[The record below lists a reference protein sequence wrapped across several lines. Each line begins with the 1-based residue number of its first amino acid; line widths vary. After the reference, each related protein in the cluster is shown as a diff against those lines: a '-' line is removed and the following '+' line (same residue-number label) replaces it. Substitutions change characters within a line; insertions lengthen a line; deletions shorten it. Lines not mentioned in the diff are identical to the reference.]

1 MGARSNN
8 FWVQA
13 VSKSST
19 SQTARRSAML
29 GSQNAEEIQG
39 VLEKTEAALRQLKEG
54 QTKQAEKFKELV
66 DQANCIRRAVICA
79 ENRQDAYSADG
90 DDVRRWKEAA
100 GDLSPRSKKE
110 YMKRVHFYEVQ
121 AALRGGCLG
130 FLHYLFCQ

>member
-1 MGARSNN
+1 
-8 FWVQA
+8 
-13 VSKSST
+13 
-19 SQTARRSAML
+19 ML

-66 DQANCIRRAVICA
+66 EQASCIRRAVVCA
-79 ENRQDAYSADG
+79 ESRQDAYSADRN
-90 DDVRRWKEAA
+90 DVRRWKEAA

-130 FLHYLFCQ
+130 FLHYFFCQ